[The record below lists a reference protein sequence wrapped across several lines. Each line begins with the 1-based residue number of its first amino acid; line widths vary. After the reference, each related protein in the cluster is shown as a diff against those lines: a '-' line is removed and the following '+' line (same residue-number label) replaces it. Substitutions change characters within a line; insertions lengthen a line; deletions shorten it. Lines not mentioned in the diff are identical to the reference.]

1 MILKNGDSFLEK
13 LDANFYLKHQI
24 IVLLV
29 ALSFPM
35 VYFFLDLRSKKKV
48 NFISIL
54 GFVNVL
60 LTGGIGVFGGMYG
73 LSRLWFILKE
83 GLMPLI
89 IGLVFLFTIRKGNP
103 LIRTFIYNEA
113 IFNIEVID
121 QNLNKLDKMNDFN
134 KVLENSSYLIV
145 LAFFFS
151 SIIQFILAS
160 IIVTVDPGHIDF
172 NDQVGTMTWVSYF
185 VVMIPSLSM
194 FGLAIYR
201 MVKGIK
207 NLTGLSTEKFLKN

>member
-1 MILKNGDSFLEK
+1 
-13 LDANFYLKHQI
+13 
-24 IVLLV
+24 
-29 ALSFPM
+29 
-35 VYFFLDLRSKKKV
+35 
-48 NFISIL
+48 
-54 GFVNVL
+54 
-60 LTGGIGVFGGMYG
+60 
-73 LSRLWFILKE
+73 
-83 GLMPLI
+83 
-89 IGLVFLFTIRKGNP
+89 
-103 LIRTFIYNEA
+103 
-113 IFNIEVID
+113 
-121 QNLNKLDKMNDFN
+121 MNDFN

-207 NLTGLSTEKFLKN
+207 NLTGLGTEKFLKN